1 MADMLA
7 AVGGGFARPRLAHA
21 GCHPSGI

>member
-1 MADMLA
+1 MAETLA
-7 AVGGGFARPRLAHA
+7 AVGGGFVRPRLAHA